1 MNDRRSLLPP
11 TLLLSA
17 ALLALPAWAG
27 AACRAGDEALADERA
42 ITTLRADLD
51 ESCPCDSYDDS
62 AGKNRRDYR
71 ICAGDVI
78 DAARESGALR
88 DDCVATVRDLIEG
101 STCGTDQV
109 ACATLAGTKSPRV
122 SCRVTAASS
131 CRSVTARRTHL
142 PELNLRAATPPVS
155 PFVFG
160 GATRNACTG
169 EDFCADVLE
178 WTAGTCV
185 DTRENG
191 PYQAGFRDI
200 RLVKQSANDPSQER
214 VLNAV
219 VWYPAPLGAGPIETG
234 SRAVRDATV
243 AYDDGPFPV
252 LMFSHGSCG
261 FERQSLFLTPW
272 LATHGF
278 IVVAVPHPGNT
289 LFEFP
294 GCRTG
299 DALARSAVERPRD
312 IVFGLDWILAA
323 GKDPSSPFFGA
334 VDETRL
340 GMSGHSFGGLTTYL
354 TTALDDRFTVAVPMA
369 AATGPS
375 SELHIPS
382 LTLYG
387 EIDSVVNNDGIF
399 AAFERSD
406 EPKLLVGIEDGGHYP
421 FSDSCFPGPDCDP
434 PRTLTQDEAHERVK
448 RQILPFLKVYLAGDQ
463 SFAPFLLT
471 PPPPGVVVGPPAA
484 D

>member
-11 TLLLSA
+11 ALLLSA

-27 AACRAGDEALADERA
+27 AACRAGDDALADERA
-42 ITTLRADLD
+42 LATLRADLD
-51 ESCPCDSYDDS
+51 ESCPCESYDGS

-78 DAARESGALR
+78 DAARESGTLR
-88 DDCVATVRDLIEG
+88 DECVGTVRDLIDG

-131 CRSVTARRTHL
+131 CRSVTPRRTRL

-160 GATRNACTG
+160 GATRNACTA
-169 EDFCADVLE
+169 ENFCADVVE

-191 PYQAGFRDI
+191 PYGVGFRDV
-200 RLVKQSANDPSQER
+200 RLVKDSVANPGEER

-219 VWYPAPLGAGPIETG
+219 IWYPTTPGAGPIVVG
-234 SRAVRDATV
+234 SRAVRDAPL
-243 AYDDGPFPV
+243 DLSGGPYPV
-252 LMFSHGSCG
+252 VMFSHGSCG

-272 LATHGF
+272 LASHGF
-278 IVVAVPHPGNT
+278 VVVATPHPGNT

-294 GCRTG
+294 ECRTG
-299 DALARSAVERPRD
+299 PAQVASAQERPRD
-312 IVFGLDWILAA
+312 VIFALDYILAA
-323 GKDPSSPFFGA
+323 GEDAASPFYGS
-334 VDETRL
+334 VDASRIAMT
-340 GMSGHSFGGLTTYL
+340 GHSFGGLTTYL

-399 AAFERSD
+399 AAYERSD
-406 EPKLLVGIEDGGHYP
+406 DPKLLVGIEDGGHYP

-471 PPPPGVVVGPPAA
+471 PPPPGVVVGPQAA
-484 D
+484 E